1 MGLFRWLKKRLA
13 PPDPFAA
20 FESQAAR
27 SNAAG
32 GVPGGVEDA
41 AGAARRSP
49 LRRPRPPHRDG
60 RDARIGAA
68 RFGLDELARR
78 CAGPGIDPLTVE
90 PGYRTFTITKR
101 NGRPRR
107 IDAPDESTA
116 RVQRA
121 ILRRVLGGIPS
132 HGAAHGFERGRSVVT
147 NASVHVD
154 SAVIVKMDIRNFFGA
169 TRAERVLGFYR
180 RFGWD
185 EASAARLTELTTLRG
200 GLPQGAPTSPRL
212 ANLVNY
218 RLDAS
223 LHALADSVG
232 ARYTRYADDMT
243 FSMDEDDASMLNS
256 IIGITRDALIDFGY
270 EIHWRKTLHLRRT
283 HQRQTV
289 TGIVVNDG
297 VSLARDTRHWL
308 RAVEHHL
315 RTGRA
320 ATLTPTQ
327 LAGWRAYEAMI
338 DRGVNDDGTIADED

>member
-1 MGLFRWLKKRLA
+1 MGFFAWLKRKLS

-20 FESQAAR
+20 FDDPAKAR
-27 SNAAG
+27 AAG
-32 GVPGGVEDA
+32 GPE
-41 AGAARRSP
+41 AGARDAKARPTRRRAKP
-49 LRRPRPPHRDG
+49 LHRDG
-60 RDARIGAA
+60 RDEGIGPA

-78 CAGPGIDPLTVE
+78 LASCGIDPLTLQ
-90 PGYRTFTITKR
+90 PTYHTFTITKR
-101 NGRPRR
+101 NGKPRR
-107 IDAPDESTA
+107 IDAPDEPTK

-121 ILRRVLGGIPS
+121 ILRRVLAGIPS
-132 HGAAHGFERGRSVVT
+132 HPAAHGFERGRSVVT
-147 NASVHVD
+147 NASVHTD
-154 SAVIVKMDIRNFFGA
+154 SQVVIKMDIRNFFNA

-185 EASAARLTELTTLRG
+185 EASAARLVELTTLRG

-223 LHALADSVG
+223 LAALAAKVS

-243 FSMDEDDASMLNS
+243 FSLDVDDPSAFNT
-256 IIGITRDALIDFGY
+256 IIGITRDALSDFGY
-270 EIHWRKTLHLRRT
+270 EVHWRKTLHLRRT

-297 VSLARDTRHWL
+297 VSLARETRHWL

-315 RTGRA
+315 KQGRP

-338 DRGVNDDGTIADED
+338 DRGVNEDGTIAEAD